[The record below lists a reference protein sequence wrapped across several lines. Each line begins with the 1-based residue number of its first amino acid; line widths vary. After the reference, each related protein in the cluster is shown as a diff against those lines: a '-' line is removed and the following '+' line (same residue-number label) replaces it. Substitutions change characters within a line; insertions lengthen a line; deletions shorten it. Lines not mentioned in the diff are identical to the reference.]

1 MYKHLYECNTRKAAQ
16 ERVILSDKEERRQAK
31 GPVNRE
37 DIEREL
43 SDIWFSSFDSVVV
56 FSFWWINEKVKALV
70 NSMAS
75 EAILILRKFTEVE
88 RVGTGQG

>member
-1 MYKHLYECNTRKAAQ
+1 MYKHLYECNIWKAAQ

-56 FSFWWINEKVKALV
+56 FSFFSFWWINEKVKALV
-70 NSMAS
+70 NSRAS
-75 EAILILRKFTEVE
+75 E
-88 RVGTGQG
+88 

>member
-1 MYKHLYECNTRKAAQ
+1 MYKHLYECNIWKAAQ

-43 SDIWFSSFDSVVV
+43 SDIWFSS
-56 FSFWWINEKVKALV
+56 IHKVLGSSPSTPNQKCW
-70 NSMAS
+70 SMPAVYHLKS
-75 EAILILRKFTEVE
+75 GDRMIRI
-88 RVGTGQG
+88 